1 MTQTS
6 ILVVDHDEPT
16 REMIAFVLSEMVRE
30 VSTRPPGV
38 TAAEI
43 RALGPSLVI
52 LELSPRARTRMVA
65 TIEELLDDPGA
76 ERLPIIVTSTDPQLP
91 RYLAQLKHGERCHI
105 LQKPFDLED
114 LIRCVEQALGPGG
127 EIRSI

>member
-1 MTQTS
+1 MTHTS

-16 REMIAFVLSEMVRE
+16 REMIAFVLSEVVRD
-30 VSTRPPGV
+30 VSTRPMGV

-43 RALGPSLVI
+43 RALRPSLVI
-52 LELSPRARTRMVA
+52 LELAPRAADRIIA

-91 RYLAQLKHGERCHI
+91 RYLAQLKNGERCLM

-114 LIRCVEQALGPGG
+114 LIRCVEQALGHGDERPPN
-127 EIRSI
+127 